1 MVIKYPKIIAPITIV
16 RIIVVDFNVSINA
29 SWILLKLYLRISNP
43 TIKVAKAP
51 KAPASVGVTLPAYIP
66 PIPIITITKVGQML
80 FNELHFSLMDA
91 ASFILGAISGF
102 IFTRITIVATYPN
115 AVITPGIIPAISNC
129 PTPVSVVIPYS
140 TNPTLGRS
148 MTARVPQILL
158 LTIAHLLLYLSIISP
173 GQVSPTSG

>member
-29 SWILLKLYLRISNP
+29 YCLLIKLYFLIINP
-43 TIKVAKAP
+43 TIKVAKYTKEP
-51 KAPASVGVTLPAYIP
+51 PYLGVTMHVYIP
-66 PIPIITITKVGQML
+66 PITIITITKVGQML
-80 FNELHFSLMDA
+80 FNELNFSLIDA

-129 PTPVSVVIPYS
+129 PTPVSVVIP
-140 TNPTLGRS
+140 
-148 MTARVPQILL
+148 
-158 LTIAHLLLYLSIISP
+158 
-173 GQVSPTSG
+173 